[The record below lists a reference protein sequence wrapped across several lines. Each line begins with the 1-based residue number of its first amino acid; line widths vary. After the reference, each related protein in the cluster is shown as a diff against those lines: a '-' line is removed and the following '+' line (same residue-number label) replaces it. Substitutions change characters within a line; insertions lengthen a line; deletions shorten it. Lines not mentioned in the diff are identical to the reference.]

1 MADTDVL
8 SAQQADFLFRI
19 GEAPRD
25 LLMVTG
31 FTGTEGLSELYHFRL
46 DLVSDDAEIDLAA
59 QVGQPC
65 TLEIKGT
72 AGSRFVQ
79 GIVRRFERIGEG
91 INKTN
96 YSAEIVPAQWLLTRR
111 HKSRIFQEHNC
122 PDMTVPG
129 IVKKVMD
136 DAGIPADNYRF
147 ALEGDYAAREYVVQ
161 YRESE
166 MAFISRLM
174 EEEGIFYFFEH
185 TAEGYAMVIGDSP
198 VAHVE
203 LPTDP
208 EVPFRDPTG
217 MVPEKEYVF
226 SLRESHQIQ
235 HGAVC
240 LDDFNFEQPTMA
252 LRSSVAGPDLT
263 ALEYSDWPGEYVE
276 KGVGDRLAQ
285 VRLEENAAAR
295 QVVQMAAVARGLIP
309 GFKFTLIEH
318 PNPAIN
324 REYLITHI
332 SHRAA
337 QTQSAQ
343 EEVEGDQSGTRHD
356 LDVRCIPSD
365 IAYRPPRVTPKPT
378 VLGSQTARV
387 TGPKGEEIYTDKYG
401 RVKVKFHWDREGQH
415 DENASCWIRVSQG
428 WAGGAYGM
436 MFLPRVGQEVV
447 VDFLEG
453 NPDNPLITGRVY
465 NGDHMPPY
473 SLPDEKTKSTIKT
486 NSSKG
491 GGGTNE
497 IRFEDLK
504 GSEQLFI
511 QAQRQMDTRV
521 KANHF
526 HTVGGSYHLHV
537 GGEKDGELKGE
548 YLQLIHEGKHVHV
561 KGNLNT
567 AVDMDESRE
576 VTQKRS
582 TKIGGTDSTQ
592 VGGDVVFK
600 FGSNHKHEVTQT
612 YALKALGI
620 KLESDT
626 GIELKC
632 GGSSICITP
641 AAIFITGGPLVN
653 INSGSGPPV
662 GPVMAQATSPEAPDD
677 AAVADSSQPGKDVS
691 YNADP
696 SDYKPTDVPVTPPP
710 PPPGEDDKK
719 KKTSWI
725 EIQLTDEE
733 GKPVP
738 SEKYRVVTP
747 DGEVKEG
754 TLDANGKARVSG
766 IEPGNCEITFPR
778 LDKTAWKRKG

>member
-19 GEAPRD
+19 GEAERD
-25 LLMVTG
+25 VLLVTG
-31 FTGTEGLSELYHFRL
+31 FTGTEGISELYHFRL
-46 DLVSDDAEIDLAA
+46 DLVSDDAEIDLTA
-59 QVGQPC
+59 QVGKPG
-65 TLEIKGT
+65 TLEIRGA
-72 AGSRFVQ
+72 AGSRYVH
-79 GIVRRFERIGEG
+79 GIVRRFERAGEG

-96 YSAEIVPAQWLLTRR
+96 YAAEIVPAQWLLTRR
-111 HKSRIFQEHNC
+111 TKSRIFQEHNC
-122 PDMTVPG
+122 ADMTVPG
-129 IVKKVMD
+129 IVKKVLQ
-136 DAGIPADNYRF
+136 DAGIPEDNYRF
-147 ALEGDYAAREYVVQ
+147 ALEASYATREYVVQ

-166 MAFISRLM
+166 MDFISRLM

-185 TAEGYAMVIGDSP
+185 TADGYAMVIGDSQ
-198 VAHVE
+198 VAHVP

-208 EVPFRDPTG
+208 EIPFRDPSG
-217 MVPEKEYVF
+217 LVPDKEFVF

-252 LRSSVAGPDLT
+252 LRSSVAGPDYT
-263 ALEYSDWPGEYVE
+263 GLEFSDCPGEYVE

-285 VRLEENAAAR
+285 VRLEENAATR

-309 GFKFTLIEH
+309 GFKFTLIGH

-324 REYLITHI
+324 REYLVTHI
-332 SHRAA
+332 SHRAS

-343 EEVEGDQSGTRHD
+343 EEVDGAQVGTRHD
-356 LDVRCIPSD
+356 LDVRGIPSD

-387 TGPKGEEIYTDKYG
+387 TGPQGEEIYTDKYG
-401 RVKVKFHWDREGQH
+401 RVKVKFHWDREGRH

-473 SLPDEKTKSTIKT
+473 ALPDEKTKSTIKT

-504 GSEQLFI
+504 GSEQLFL

-521 KANHF
+521 KASHF

-548 YLQLIHEGKHVHV
+548 YLQLVYENKHVHV

-576 VTQKRS
+576 ITQKRS
-582 TKIGGTDSTQ
+582 TKVDGTDSTQ

-600 FGSNHKHEVTQT
+600 FGANHKHEVTQT
-612 YALKALGI
+612 YALKALSI
-620 KLESDT
+620 KLEADT

-677 AAVADSSQPGKDVS
+677 AAVADLSQPGKDVS
-691 YNADP
+691 YNTQPD
-696 SDYKPTDVPVTPPP
+696 DYQPTDVPPTPGPPP
-710 PPPGEDDKK
+710 EPGGGDTEV
-719 KKTSWI
+719 KTWVEI
-725 EIQLTDEE
+725 ELVNEFDE
-733 GKPVP
+733 PVP
-738 SEKYRVVTP
+738 SEPCVIRTP
-747 DGEVKEG
+747 DGKELRR
-754 TLDANGKARVSG
+754 TTDANGLIRVTGVS
-766 IEPGNCEITFPR
+766 PGECEVCFPEI
-778 LDKTAWKRKG
+778 DAEAWERA